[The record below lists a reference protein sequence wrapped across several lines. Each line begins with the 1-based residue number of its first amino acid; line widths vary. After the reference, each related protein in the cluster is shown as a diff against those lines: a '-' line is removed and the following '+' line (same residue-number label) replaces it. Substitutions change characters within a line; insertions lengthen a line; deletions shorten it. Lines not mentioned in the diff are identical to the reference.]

1 MDNDFFKKSNGKKL
15 VFMDLETFN
24 VNLNFYNN
32 RPWQVGMIR
41 VVENKIQDR
50 FDEMVKW
57 DCGLKISDEAAR
69 ITRFDQKKFNKLAKP
84 ESEIFPTVYEWLD
97 DCDYI
102 VGHDIL
108 GFDMYLIREWCKIYD
123 KPYDHLFE
131 KSVDTLA
138 IGRGIRSEY
147 YFKKEEE
154 DFFDYQYRLLSYRS
168 KGIRTSLSELGK
180 YYNINHNYETLHD
193 AINDLELNLKVWN
206 KLKIDMSRI

>member
-84 ESEIFPTVYEWLD
+84 ESEKFTTGYEWLA

-102 VGHDIL
+102 VGHNIL

>member
-1 MDNDFFKKSNGKKL
+1 
-15 VFMDLETFN
+15 MDLETFN

-41 VVENKIQDR
+41 VVQNKIQDR

-84 ESEIFPTVYEWLD
+84 ESEIFSTVYEWLD

-102 VGHDIL
+102 VGHNIL

-138 IGRGIRSEY
+138 IGRGVRSEY

>member
-24 VNLNFYNN
+24 LNLNFYSN

-41 VVENKIQDR
+41 VVQNKIQDR

-69 ITRFDQKKFNKLAKP
+69 ITRFDQKKFNKLANP

-102 VGHDIL
+102 VGHNIL
-108 GFDMYLIREWCKIYD
+108 GFDMYLIREWCKIYN

-138 IGRGIRSEY
+138 IGRGVRSEY

-180 YYNINHNYETLHD
+180 YYNINHNYGTLHD